1 MGIHLKFS
9 GYSEKIFEF
18 ANTYIDIM
26 LECAK
31 KGGFEKSRV
40 ENSIEK
46 IKTEC
51 YNSNFEVE
59 D

>member
-18 ANTYIDIM
+18 AKTYIDIM

-31 KGGFEKSRV
+31 KDGFEKSQV